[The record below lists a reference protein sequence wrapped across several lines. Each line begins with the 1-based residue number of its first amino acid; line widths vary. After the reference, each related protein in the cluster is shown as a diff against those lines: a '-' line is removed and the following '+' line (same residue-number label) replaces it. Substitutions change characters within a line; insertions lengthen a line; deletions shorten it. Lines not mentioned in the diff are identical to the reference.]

1 MRLYD
6 EEKEGRLTLYEYLKK
21 DGEEKLD
28 SLFKLEGFWEEYF
41 KENKKDLD
49 KINKLI
55 KKKEKYETKIKNK
68 VMKIIKKNNR
78 KCIEIK

>member
-55 KKKEKYETKIKNK
+55 KK
-68 VMKIIKKNNR
+68 NNR